1 MYTDVDPSA
10 PDIAKIDAAAKTQDF
25 WMESKQTVDHPPPVA
40 SKKGGDA
47 AIDKPTVRSRGRKLA
62 VNSADP
68 WYNNDIAVDKHLKS
82 KNPNKFG
89 SEEYISYNDMMKE
102 EHKLEAALRNAD
114 YTDHLSLDGIKNEL
128 HYNDGKYSD
137 TIETL
142 SLEDMIQEEH
152 KLESVLQ
159 KQETEMEEKS
169 HVISNLR
176 KEELHYESEIV
187 RLEKLLADME
197 HSPSHNHASQDED
210 IDITE
215 F

>member
-1 MYTDVDPSA
+1 M
-10 PDIAKIDAAAKTQDF
+10 
-25 WMESKQTVDHPPPVA
+25 A
-40 SKKGGDA
+40 SKKAGDT

-114 YTDHLSLDGIKNEL
+114 YTDHMSLDGIKNEL
-128 HYNDGKYSD
+128 HYNDDKYSD

-159 KQETEMEEKS
+159 KQETEMEAKS

-176 KEELHYESEIV
+176 KEELHYESEIS
-187 RLEKLLADME
+187 RLESLLTDME
-197 HSPSHNHASQDED
+197 HAPSHIVRDTKDED